1 MPGSF
6 LRHAPKHAARVFGL
20 AVGLGVPFSGASAS
34 TLLDSAN
41 RKVEVPADVSRVVPA
56 GAPAQVLLQ
65 ALAPG
70 KLAGLV
76 EPFQPEHAIYVDPKL
91 AALPQIPQLTRTVAP
106 GDVAAVAALKPAL
119 VVDYGNVS
127 ARFVAA
133 DAQLQDTLKVPT
145 VLYGGALADAAGV
158 ATTLGT
164 ALGEGARGAQVAK
177 LARDVL
183 ARAEPLSDLPDAAR
197 VPVYVAR
204 GQDGL
209 NALRGG
215 TSFDEPIRLAG
226 GRNVVTASGATV
238 QRMSVDA
245 VVALKPKVV
254 IFAEEEALTAP
265 LRMALPKDVT
275 VVLDAGEPYKALSG
289 PPSLNRLVG
298 LAALASILHPDMVE
312 ADPEFVLRTQAGLFP
327 PPPGVAFPSPLQVAR

>member
-1 MPGSF
+1 LGGTT
-6 LRHAPKHAARVFGL
+6 AA
-20 AVGLGVPFSGASAS
+20 
-34 TLLDSAN
+34 TLKDSAN
-41 RKVEVPADVSRVVPA
+41 RSVEVPADVARVVPA

-76 EPFQPEHAIYVDPKL
+76 EPFKPEHAIYVDPKI
-91 AALPQIPQLTRTVAP
+91 AALPQIPQLTRTAAP

-133 DAQLQDTLKVPT
+133 DEQIQDELKVPT
-145 VLYGGALADAAGV
+145 ILYGGALADAADL
-158 ATTLGT
+158 ATTLG
-164 ALGEGARGAQVAK
+164 ASLGAADRGAQVAGIV
-177 LARDVL
+177 RDVL
-183 ARAEPLSDLPDAAR
+183 ARTRSLADLPESAR

-209 NALRGG
+209 TALRAG

-226 GRNVVTASGATV
+226 GRNVVTAKGGTF
-238 QRMSVDA
+238 QRMSVEA

-254 IFAEEEALTAP
+254 IFAEEEALTSP
-265 LRMALPKDVT
+265 LRQALPKEVT
-275 VVLDAGEPYKALSG
+275 VAFDAGEPYKALAG

-298 LAALASILHPDMVE
+298 LAALAPILHPDRVKP
-312 ADPEFVLRTQAGLFP
+312 DDDFVRRVQAGLFP
-327 PPPGVAFPSPLQVAR
+327 PPAGVAFPLPLQVGR